1 MAGKAGSLMAILGA
15 PKDSG
20 AMTDDEDGTMADDF
34 ESAAV
39 DAFPEL
45 ADQPD
50 RLAAFKQAIMACMNS
65 DYDT

>member
-1 MAGKAGSLMAILGA
+1 MPKTGSLASILGA
-15 PKDSG
+15 PDSG
-20 AMTDDEDGTMADDF
+20 AVTSDEDGTMADDF